1 MRRGAETGKVAG
13 IPRPSSRCPQGGR
26 EDVEPAARSVPNTGG
41 SCDPGGHSGLSSAD
55 RPTGGGTG
63 GGHGAGPDPGHCG
76 IRGQQH
82 MLLVLHPSSC
92 YPAVPSRS
100 PGGPESVRRG
110 CAVCRAR
117 PWLRLGH
124 GAVSRDCGSLIGGS
138 GAGQG
143 PGGGL
148 RAAVAGSAAILGAC
162 VRSRECRQRPER
174 GEALAELGGGRSAGL
189 PIASPRE
196 AVRKRKMPRDTEA
209 EQELSME
216 SREDKCPWQNLVEE
230 AVLSGSTAQEAN
242 GEEKPR
248 RCCTRRGC
256 KRSRRGSE
264 GERASL
270 GREGGRRRSQ
280 SSELVLHEQLHDG
293 EKPHMCEEC
302 GKSFRWN
309 SNLIRHQRIHTGER
323 PYECGEC
330 GKSFSVSS
338 SLIKH
343 QRTHTGE
350 RPYECSKCG
359 KRFTTSSNLL
369 KHYWIHREERP
380 FQCPDCGKGF
390 KQNCHLIRHQRIHTG
405 ERPYECDKCRK
416 RFQNSSHLLR
426 HYQIHTEERP
436 FRCPDCGKGFKQNST
451 LVTHR
456 RIHTGER
463 PYKCPQC
470 GKSFSQSS
478 SLTQHQRRHH

>member
-13 IPRPSSRCPQGGR
+13 IPRPTSRCPQGGR
-26 EDVEPAARSVPNTGG
+26 EDVEPAARSVPNTG

-55 RPTGGGTG
+55 RPTGRRAGA
-63 GGHGAGPDPGHCG
+63 GHGAGPDPGHCG

-100 PGGPESVRRG
+100 PGGPESAGRG

-117 PWLRLGH
+117 PWRRLGG
-124 GAVSRDCGSLIGGS
+124 GAVSRGWGALIGGR

-148 RAAVAGSAAILGAC
+148 RAAVAGSAAIVRAC
-162 VRSRECRQRPER
+162 VRSRERRRRPER
-174 GEALAELGGGRSAGL
+174 GEAAAELRGGRS
-189 PIASPRE
+189 
-196 AVRKRKMPRDTEA
+196 A

-216 SREDKCPWQNLVEE
+216 SREDKCPRQNLVEE
-230 AVLSGSTAQEAN
+230 AVLSGSMAQEGN

-248 RCCTRRGC
+248 RCRTRRGC

-280 SSELVLHEQLHDG
+280 SSELVLHDQLHDG
-293 EKPHMCEEC
+293 EKPHTCEEC
-302 GKSFRWN
+302 GKSFRRN
-309 SNLIRHQRIHTGER
+309 SHLIVHQRTHTGER

-330 GKSFSVSS
+330 GKSFRASS
-338 SLIKH
+338 SLISHQRIHTGERPYKCSECGMCFRERSSLIVH

-359 KRFTTSSNLL
+359 KKFPTSSVLL
-369 KHYWIHREERP
+369 QHYRIHREERP
-380 FQCPDCGKGF
+380 FQCPNCGKGF
-390 KQNCHLIRHQRIHTG
+390 KR
-405 ERPYECDKCRK
+405 
-416 RFQNSSHLLR
+416 
-426 HYQIHTEERP
+426 
-436 FRCPDCGKGFKQNST
+436 NST

-463 PYKCPQC
+463 PYECPQC
-470 GKSFSQSS
+470 GKSFSRSS
-478 SLTQHQRRHH
+478 HLTRHQRRHH